1 MINRVWNRWKEWA
14 TAVWQNAKFRKRLV
28 AAVVVFVVLQV
39 YFVRELIAAELLFG
53 LIFAILFVLGVL
65 FYIIGAIGERGL
77 DWAEAGI
84 RIFADATRRGYAV
97 VEDLSRKPIRRPHS
111 ESAP

>member
-1 MINRVWNRWKEWA
+1 MINKVWNLWKEWA
-14 TAVWQNAKFRKRLV
+14 TDVWQNAKFRKRLV
-28 AAVVVFVVLQV
+28 IGVVVFVVLQV

-53 LIFAILFVLGVL
+53 LVFAILFVLGVL

-77 DWAEAGI
+77 DWAEAGL
-84 RIFADATRRGYAV
+84 RFSSDAARRGYAFI
-97 VEDLSRKPIRRPHS
+97 EDLSKKPIRHPHS